1 MKEYPC
7 RTIIQPWTLR
17 RRPTWTHA
25 ASTSSIKLRKGN
37 GGRQPSAGPA
47 VTIDVPDKNLK
58 FSRADIE
65 ERERWK
71 DNQRAYEACLM
82 APSTKIAPCY
92 AVPADAKE
100 NARLITYG
108 DKDDWR
114 QRRPAGVM
122 HPPGPGQFCRA

>member
-1 MKEYPC
+1 
-7 RTIIQPWTLR
+7 
-17 RRPTWTHA
+17 
-25 ASTSSIKLRKGN
+25 
-37 GGRQPSAGPA
+37 
-47 VTIDVPDKNLK
+47 LK

-122 HPPGPGQFCRA
+122 HPPGPGQFCPA